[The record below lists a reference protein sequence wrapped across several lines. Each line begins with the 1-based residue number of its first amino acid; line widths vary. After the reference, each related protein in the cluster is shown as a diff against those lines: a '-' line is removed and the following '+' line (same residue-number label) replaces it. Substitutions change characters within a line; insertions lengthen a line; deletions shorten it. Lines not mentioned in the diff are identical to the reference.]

1 MTERSIWYLIQTN
14 ATKGPSLPGIAM
26 IALPTTLRQP
36 ESEAPETNLRL
47 RKVGSIVADDY
58 RRAHVMKQFGIEFCC
73 GGGIAL
79 AEACERKKVD
89 VEQVIAAI
97 EDVGQTA
104 LSVPHGVGR
113 WSDDLLMHYIED
125 THHEYVRQAIPTLR
139 AFTRKVAKVH
149 GEAVPALVEVADTFE
164 TMAVEMEAHM
174 AYEEDVLFAAIRRQ
188 PDSAVELVDR
198 AEEEHVVVGE
208 AMHRIRELTHDFT
221 PPDWA
226 CATYRAAFALLEEF
240 ESDLHAHVHL
250 ENNVLF
256 ARLPAGS

>member
-1 MTERSIWYLIQTN
+1 
-14 ATKGPSLPGIAM
+14 M
-26 IALPTTLRQP
+26 ISLPTTSRQP
-36 ESEAPETNLRL
+36 ESEAPATDMRL
-47 RKVGSIVADDY
+47 RKVGSIVAEDY

-79 AEACERKKVD
+79 EEACNRKQVD
-89 VEQVIAAI
+89 VEAVLAAI
-97 EDVGQTA
+97 AEVGQTA
-104 LSVPHGVGR
+104 ALVPDGVGR

-125 THHEYVRQAIPTLR
+125 MHHVYVRQAIPTLR

-149 GEAVPALVEVADTFE
+149 GEAVPELVEVADTFE
-164 TMAVEMEAHM
+164 TMAAEMEAHM

-188 PDSAVELVDR
+188 PDSALDLVDR
-198 AEEEHVVVGE
+198 AEEEHVAVGE
-208 AMHRIRELTHDFT
+208 AMQRIRDLTDNFT

-240 ESDLHAHVHL
+240 EADLHAHVHL

-256 ARLPAGS
+256 ARLPAAN